1 MTGLKNEKINSDI
14 TQSHETITSAVRITA
29 LLKPLE
35 NKIDLLIL
43 SLPNTGTSY
52 KSTLLSVDANKKL
65 LVLDRLTPKDGHD
78 LLIDAK
84 QVTIQIS
91 HKGAEVIFTTTLNET
106 RPEKIMPRY
115 ELIFPDSIQYLHRR
129 NTYRVTVRND
139 TEMVVEIQTNNN
151 ESFQGELH
159 NISTGGMCIRF
170 PKEIDIPQDED
181 PTEVQCIVMLPNN
194 DELKCAFNIRHT
206 YTHEH
211 SKDFRI
217 GGTFQHLDKIQ
228 KRALE
233 KFVAELQRK
242 AQKTMVR

>member
-1 MTGLKNEKINSDI
+1 MTGSKKDKATSDD
-14 TQSHETITSAVRITA
+14 TQLHETITSSARITA

-35 NKIDLLIL
+35 SKVDLLRL
-43 SLPNTGTSY
+43 TLPNTDTTY
-52 KSTLLSVDANKKL
+52 KSTLLSVDSNKKL
-65 LVLDRLTPKDGHD
+65 LVLDRLTPKDGHG
-78 LLIDAK
+78 LLIK
-84 QVTIQIS
+84 SRQLTVQIS

-106 RPEKIMPRY
+106 IPEKVMPRY

-151 ESFQGELH
+151 KSFQGELH
-159 NISTGGMCIRF
+159 NISTEGMCIRF

-181 PTEVQCIVMLPNN
+181 PTEVQCIVKLPND

-206 YTHEH
+206 YTHDH

-217 GGTFQHLDKIQ
+217 GGTFQYMDKTQ

-242 AQKTMVR
+242 AQKTMLR

>member
-1 MTGLKNEKINSDI
+1 MTGSKKNKTTDGD
-14 TQSHETITSAVRITA
+14 TQSHETITSPARITA

-35 NKIDLLIL
+35 SKIDLLSL
-43 SLPNTGTSY
+43 KLPNSDTSY
-52 KSTLLSVDANKKL
+52 KSTLLSVDSNKKL
-65 LVLDRLTPKDGHD
+65 LVLDRLIPKDGHN
-78 LLIDAK
+78 LLIK
-84 QVTIQIS
+84 SRQLTVQIS
-91 HKGAEVIFTTTLNET
+91 HKGAEIIFTTSLNDKE
-106 RPEKIMPRY
+106 PEKIMPRY
-115 ELIFPDSIQYLHRR
+115 ELIFPDNIQYLHRR
-129 NTYRVTVRND
+129 NNYRVTVRND
-139 TEMVVEIQTNNN
+139 TEMTVEIQTNND

-159 NISTGGMCIRF
+159 NISTEGMCIRF

-181 PTEVQCIVMLPNN
+181 PTEVQCMVKLSN
-194 DELKCAFNIRHT
+194 DEELKCTFNICHT

-217 GGTFQHLDKIQ
+217 GGNFQYMDKTQ